1 VGQTGFRNNLEAWRR
16 GLATQDQVE
25 SALRQELAADPRL
38 HPVALSLIEAY
49 RQAGHIPVPFAERLL
64 TLEVGGKV
72 RTSAKIA
79 GRPVD
84 SRRVLANQYALEGLV
99 PGGDRGGS
107 GHVFKARD
115 LIQEEALDRNP
126 FVAIKVFNEKFK
138 RDPDS
143 MVALHREYK
152 NALRLSHPNI
162 VKLQNFNRDGSDVFI
177 VMELLEGRS
186 LEGLIGAAATATPA
200 LLEALRIVKALSQA
214 LAYAHQ
220 LGIVHSDFK
229 PSNGF
234 VTNDGV
240 IKVLDF
246 GFARAIKRTACKS
259 KSNTGEWT
267 HSDPHTQD
275 SYTSCYASCEQIGG
289 ARPDPRDDVYALA
302 VVSYQLLAGRHPFE
316 GRDAKSARHLGLR
329 PRSIP
334 GLSRRQWYTLQAAL
348 SFRREERPADAAAFG
363 SGLEPKRRPLKL
375 IASAAVGL
383 ALVVIAVVVLVL
395 GWMERRAADS
405 IDAGLDSP
413 IAAVSDDAVE
423 RLFEAGDSVRETVL
437 SEEGAKRKVLAVYE
451 RQVASVF
458 DPPQGLYDYGRA
470 AAILGHAK
478 AVLPDYEP
486 LGEYAGSIKIAAA
499 QQRRVRGTP

>member
-1 VGQTGFRNNLEAWRR
+1 MGQTGFRSNLEAWRR
-16 GLATQDQVE
+16 GQATQDEVE
-25 SALRQELAADPRL
+25 TALLRELADDPRL
-38 HPVALSLIEAY
+38 HPVVLSLIEAY

-72 RTSAKIA
+72 HRAAKVA
-79 GRPVD
+79 TRPVH
-84 SRRVLANQYALEGLV
+84 SRRILVNQYALEGLV

-126 FVAIKVFNEKFK
+126 FVAIKVFSEKFK

-186 LEGLIGAAATATPA
+186 LDDLIAAATTGAPA
-200 LLEALRIVKALSQA
+200 IVAASRIVKALSQA

-234 VTNDGV
+234 VTNEGV

-246 GFARAIKRTACKS
+246 GFARAIKRTTCNA

-267 HSDPHTQD
+267 HLDPRTQD
-275 SYTSCYASCEQIGG
+275 SYISCYASCEQIGG

-302 VVSYQLLAGRHPFE
+302 VVSYQLLAGRHPFD
-316 GRDAKSARHLGLR
+316 GRDAASARQLGLR
-329 PRSIP
+329 PRSIR

-348 SFRREERPADAAAFG
+348 SFRREDRPADAAAFG
-363 SGLEPKRRPLKL
+363 SGLEPKPWPWKL
-375 IASAAVGL
+375 IALAVVAL
-383 ALVVIAVVVLVL
+383 AVVIVTVCVLVL
-395 GWMERRAADS
+395 GWMERRSADS
-405 IDAGLDSP
+405 IVAGLDSP
-413 IAAVSDDAVE
+413 IAAVADDAVE

-437 SEEGAKRKVLAVYE
+437 SEEGAKKKVLAVYE
-451 RQVASVF
+451 RQVASAF
-458 DPPQGLYDYGRA
+458 DPSHGAYDYGRA

-478 AVLPDYEP
+478 AVLTDYEP
-486 LGEYAGSIKIAAA
+486 LGEYADSIKLAAA
-499 QQRRVRGTP
+499 KQRRVHGSP